1 MTSTTPLRRTAVR
14 RSAPSPR
21 RTALVGLLTAGLLAV
36 PSLAAAHV
44 RVSADTTTAGAFAQL
59 TFRVP
64 TESATASTVKVQVEL
79 PQDRPLLYV
88 STKPVPG
95 WTAAVVE
102 AKLPTPV
109 ESYGTTLTKAVRTV
123 TWTADSAATAIRP
136 GEYQEFSL
144 SAGPLPGAGELLLP
158 STQTYSDRTVVKWDE
173 PPNASGDEPE
183 HPAPVLTV
191 TAAEPAADTAAE
203 PAAGTAPAAP
213 PGSGAGSVDPLAR
226 TFGVAGLVL
235 GAVAA
240 VLAGLTL
247 RRTRGRSGT

>member
-1 MTSTTPLRRTAVR
+1 MTSTIHHPPTDPHPRTDAHRAAPYRRA
-14 RSAPSPR
+14 
-21 RTALVGLLTAGLLAV
+21 ALIGVLAAGLLAV
-36 PSLAAAHV
+36 PALATAHV

-64 TESATASTVKVQVEL
+64 TESATASTVEVEVEL

-109 ESYGTTLTKAVRTV
+109 ESSGTTITKAVRTV

-158 STQTYSDRTVVKWDE
+158 ATQTYSDRTVVDWDE
-173 PPNASGDEPE
+173 PPSASGAEPE

-191 TAAEPAADTAAE
+191 TAAEPAAE
-203 PAAGTAPAAP
+203 PAADTPANPAAATGTA
-213 PGSGAGSVDPLAR
+213 DPVAR
-226 TFGVAGLVL
+226 TLGVVGVVL

-240 VLAGLTL
+240 VLAALTL
-247 RRTRGRSGT
+247 RRTRGRPGA